1 MILLNRGAHRI
12 FEALSATWLGYL
24 VATGF
29 WKLQYLKTKKGKGF
43 QEINVNL
50 AQVCGAV
57 SKAEEK
63 ELCSKQLELV
73 VGKLSQPGVSAST
86 MSDCMVRKF

>member
-1 MILLNRGAHRI
+1 MEIAKC
-12 FEALSATWLGYL
+12 ED
-24 VATGF
+24 
-29 WKLQYLKTKKGKGF
+29 KKGKGF

-50 AQVCGAV
+50 GQVCGAV
-57 SKAEEK
+57 SKAEEE

-86 MSDCMVRKF
+86 MSDCMVRILLHFTAFVNMLSWYLLGTDHPYGTFGV